1 MAAIEELIVAD
12 EKKEMIAMPRHS
24 FIQMTKLHNVMGRID
39 YITSTVKQENL
50 YAIYATQPL
59 RSFWKDLVKCNR
71 EEFTKSGTTGKCI
84 EARELIIALP
94 EGLYHYEHDYLIKH
108 FATDFKK
115 KYGVDCYA
123 ALHHNKRKTN
133 FHIHLIF
140 AERTKLEKLV
150 VKVASRNMF
159 YDESGK
165 HVRTKKE
172 ILDES
177 GDIRNGCKIIRKG
190 EVYEKKEFSVKDDRF
205 KQDSFLDEAKVFF
218 TSEINQLVLH
228 EEYRLKVFDKNSPY
242 LATKKIGK
250 NNPME
255 EQIKADNEVRR
266 EWNRTVDRAIV
277 SGVPEEDISRIKK
290 EKITE
295 NVRNSIDLYGDRPEL
310 LASIIKLAIAVLEF
324 LINRIMLAAV
334 GVAEK
339 MLDIVPA
346 EGRNI
351 EAKTYPTMSPLAE
364 KYLSLQNIYDELQKQ
379 NEAIFAQEHK
389 RRELEIEL
397 SECNGAFKA
406 RKRGGLQNQI
416 YELIK
421 QIDNMKRYLSSIVQR
436 HGYDNVRDFYSTYYA
451 AKGEYADYV
460 KDVEEWNVNHGKKNE
475 NIPTEENRTDRYQ
488 IGEERDKNRY
498 MDRNYVEKKR

>member
-1 MAAIEELIVAD
+1 MAAFEELNVAD
-12 EKKEMIAMPRHS
+12 KKKEMIAMPRHS

-59 RSFWKDLVKCNR
+59 RSFWKDLAKCNR
-71 EEFTKSGTTGKCI
+71 EEFAKSGTIGKYI

-140 AERTKLEKLV
+140 AERTKLEKPV

-159 YDESGK
+159 YDERGK

-172 ILDES
+172 ILDAS

-190 EVYEKKEFSVKDDRF
+190 EVYEKKEFSIKVDRF
-205 KQDSFLDEAKVFF
+205 KKDSFLDEAKVFF
-218 TSEINQLVLH
+218 TNEINQLVLH
-228 EEYRLKVFDKNSPY
+228 EEDKLKVFDKNSPY

-255 EQIKADNEVRR
+255 EQIKADNEVRQ

-277 SGVPEEDISRIKK
+277 SGVSEEDISRIKK
-290 EKITE
+290 NEITEKVRYSIDLSEDMSQVLNMALDQIDFQFRKIKEEELIIADAFRDSLEKTRREIVDRCLDPKDPEYITLLDELKRVFKKKNIEELTADEMKQMMGELDTLKKKAEKRNLADRMLAAKYSGDVKYMRTHKRIMGSPPPIADAITVHRILMSVKSKADDQIAHNENILDNEDYFIKSLQPIILRACMGE
-295 NVRNSIDLYGDRPEL
+295 NVRIDKPL
-310 LASIIKLAIAVLEF
+310 LMF
-324 LINRIMLAAV
+324 
-334 GVAEK
+334 
-339 MLDIVPA
+339 
-346 EGRNI
+346 
-351 EAKTYPTMSPLAE
+351 
-364 KYLSLQNIYDELQKQ
+364 
-379 NEAIFAQEHK
+379 
-389 RRELEIEL
+389 
-397 SECNGAFKA
+397 
-406 RKRGGLQNQI
+406 
-416 YELIK
+416 
-421 QIDNMKRYLSSIVQR
+421 IDNCLS
-436 HGYDNVRDFYSTYYA
+436 
-451 AKGEYADYV
+451 KEY
-460 KDVEEWNVNHGKKNE
+460 
-475 NIPTEENRTDRYQ
+475 IL
-488 IGEERDKNRY
+488 ERDW
-498 MDRNYVEKKR
+498 VS

>member
-1 MAAIEELIVAD
+1 MRINIASAVFKEVNAAVD
-12 EKKEMIAMPRHS
+12 ERKEIIAMPRHS

-50 YAIYATQPL
+50 YAVYATQPL
-59 RSFWKDLVKCNR
+59 RSFWKDLAKCNR
-71 EEFTKSGTTGKCI
+71 EEFAKSGITGKCI

-140 AERTKLEKLV
+140 AERTKLEKPV
-150 VKVASRNMF
+150 VKIASRNMF

-165 HVRTKKE
+165 HVRTKRD
-172 ILDES
+172 ILDAS

-218 TSEINQLVLH
+218 TNEINQLVLH
-228 EEYRLKVFDKNSPY
+228 EEDKLKVFDKNSPY

-255 EQIKADNEVRR
+255 EQIKADNEVRQ

-277 SGVPEEDISRIKK
+277 SSVSEEDILRIKK
-290 EKITE
+290 NEITEKIKD
-295 NVRNSIDLYGDRPEL
+295 SIDLYGDRPDL
-310 LASIIKLAIAVLEF
+310 LTSIIKLAIAVQEL

-334 GVAEK
+334 GAAEK
-339 MLDIVPA
+339 IVDTVAIDKWKPSDNVKLLKTKMPFLVAKFQQLTDID
-346 EGRNI
+346 I
-351 EAKTYPTMSPLAE
+351 
-364 KYLSLQNIYDELQKQ
+364 ELQKI
-379 NEAIFAQEHK
+379 NNTIFEYQQQ
-389 RRELEIEL
+389 RSNLEIEL
-397 SECNGAFKA
+397 LDCKGVLKSGKYAELKKRKDILDIKINNTKENISEILLKYGYENAKEFYTELFKA
-406 RKRGGLQNQI
+406 REEKIR
-416 YELIK
+416 YEEDYKDWLEQCI
-421 QIDNMKRYLSSIVQR
+421 NMQFDASNCNSI
-436 HGYDNVRDFYSTYYA
+436 F
-451 AKGEYADYV
+451 
-460 KDVEEWNVNHGKKNE
+460 NE
-475 NIPTEENRTDRYQ
+475 KEMRSNDITR
-488 IGEERDKNRY
+488 
-498 MDRNYVEKKR
+498 

>member
-1 MAAIEELIVAD
+1 MATFEKKNIAD
-12 EKKEMIAMPRHS
+12 EKKEMIEMPRHS

-39 YITSTVKQENL
+39 YITSIVKQENL

-59 RSFWKDLVKCNR
+59 RSFWKDLAKCNR
-71 EEFTKSGTTGKCI
+71 EEFAKSGTIGKCI

-115 KYGVDCYA
+115 KYGVDCFA

-140 AERTKLEKLV
+140 AERTKLEKPV

-159 YDESGK
+159 YDENGK

-177 GDIRNGCKIIRKG
+177 GNIRNGCKIIRKG

-205 KQDSFLDEAKVFF
+205 KRDSFLDEAKVFF
-218 TSEINQLVLH
+218 TNEINQLVLH
-228 EEYRLKVFDKNSPY
+228 EEDKLKVFDKNSPY

-255 EQIKADNEVRR
+255 EQIKADNEVRQ

-277 SGVPEEDISRIKK
+277 SGMSEEDISSIKK
-290 EKITE
+290 KEITE
-295 NVRNSIDLYGDRPEL
+295 KVRDSIDLYGDRPDI
-310 LASIIKLAIAVLEF
+310 LASIIKLAIAVLEL
-324 LINRIMLAAV
+324 LINRIMLATV

-339 MLDIVPA
+339 VLDVMPGAGTGEATKTKVQETAVAVPHP
-346 EGRNI
+346 E
-351 EAKTYPTMSPLAE
+351 MSPLAS
-364 KYLSLQNIYDELQKQ
+364 KYVQLKNVHKELQRQ
-379 NEAIFAQEHK
+379 NEAIFGLE
-389 RRELEIEL
+389 RNRSNLEIEL
-397 SECNGAFKA
+397 SDCNGVFKSG
-406 RKRGGLQNQI
+406 KRTELQ
-416 YELIK
+416 K
-421 QIDNMKRYLSSIVQR
+421 QIDELDCMINNMKRQLSSIVQEY
-436 HGYDNVRDFYSTYYA
+436 GYDNVREFYSDYYA
-451 AKGEYADYV
+451 SKGEYEKYNIRE
-460 KDVEEWNVNHGKKNE
+460 VEKWKKKNE
-475 NIPTEENRTDRYQ
+475 KSEDRSS
-488 IGEERDKNRY
+488 IDKKVYYNQSIRG
-498 MDRNYVEKKR
+498 KKR

>member
-1 MAAIEELIVAD
+1 MAAFEELNVAD
-12 EKKEMIAMPRHS
+12 KKKEMIAMPRHS

-59 RSFWKDLVKCNR
+59 RSFWKDLAKCNR
-71 EEFTKSGTTGKCI
+71 EEFSKSGTIGKYI

-140 AERTKLEKLV
+140 AERTKLEKPV

-159 YDESGK
+159 YDERGK

-172 ILDES
+172 ILDAS

-190 EVYEKKEFSVKDDRF
+190 EVYEKKEFSIKVDRF
-205 KQDSFLDEAKVFF
+205 KKDSFLDEAKVFF
-218 TSEINQLVLH
+218 TNEINQLVLH
-228 EEYRLKVFDKNSPY
+228 EEDKLKVFDKNSPY

-255 EQIKADNEVRR
+255 EQIKADNEVRQ

-277 SGVPEEDISRIKK
+277 SGVSEEDISRIKK
-290 EKITE
+290 NEITE
-295 NVRNSIDLYGDRPEL
+295 KVRYSIDLYGDRPDL
-310 LASIIKLAIAVLEF
+310 LASIIKLAIAVLEL

-339 MLDIVPA
+339 MLNIVP
-346 EGRNI
+346 EESRNI
-351 EAKTYPTMSPLAE
+351 EAKTYPTMPTMSPLAK

-389 RRELEIEL
+389 RSELEIEL

-416 YELIK
+416 YELNK

-436 HGYDNVRDFYSTYYA
+436 HGYDNVRDFYS
-451 AKGEYADYV
+451 K
-460 KDVEEWNVNHGKKNE
+460 
-475 NIPTEENRTDRYQ
+475 
-488 IGEERDKNRY
+488 IGRAH
-498 MDRNYVEKKR
+498 V

>member
-1 MAAIEELIVAD
+1 MAAFEELNVAD
-12 EKKEMIAMPRHS
+12 KKKEMIAMPRHS

-59 RSFWKDLVKCNR
+59 RSFWKDLAKCNR
-71 EEFTKSGTTGKCI
+71 EEFTKSGTIGKCI

-108 FATDFKK
+108 FAMDFKK
-115 KYGVDCYA
+115 KYCVDCYA

-140 AERTKLEKLV
+140 AERTKLEKPV
-150 VKVASRNMF
+150 VKVAARNMF
-159 YDESGK
+159 YDERGK
-165 HVRTKKE
+165 YVCTKKE

-177 GDIRNGCKIIRKG
+177 GNIRNGCKIIRKG
-190 EVYEKKEFSVKDDRF
+190 EVYEKKEFSIKVDRF
-205 KQDSFLDEAKVFF
+205 KKDSFLDEAKVFF
-218 TSEINQLVLH
+218 TNEINQLVLH
-228 EEYRLKVFDKNSPY
+228 EEDKLKVFDKNSPY

-255 EQIKADNEVRR
+255 EQIKADNEVRQ

-277 SGVPEEDISRIKK
+277 SGVSEEDISRIKK
-290 EKITE
+290 NEITE
-295 NVRNSIDLYGDRPEL
+295 KVRYSIDLYGDRPDL
-310 LASIIKLAIAVLEF
+310 LASIIKLAIAVLEL

-339 MLDIVPA
+339 MLDIVP
-346 EGRNI
+346 EESRNI
-351 EAKTYPTMSPLAE
+351 EAKTYPTMPTMSPLAK

-389 RRELEIEL
+389 RSEQEIEL

-416 YELIK
+416 YELNK
-421 QIDNMKRYLSSIVQR
+421 QIDNMKCDLSSIV
-436 HGYDNVRDFYSTYYA
+436 
-451 AKGEYADYV
+451 
-460 KDVEEWNVNHGKKNE
+460 
-475 NIPTEENRTDRYQ
+475 
-488 IGEERDKNRY
+488 
-498 MDRNYVEKKR
+498 

>member
-1 MAAIEELIVAD
+1 MAAFEELNVAD
-12 EKKEMIAMPRHS
+12 KKKEMIAMPRHS

-59 RSFWKDLVKCNR
+59 RSFWKDLAKCNR
-71 EEFTKSGTTGKCI
+71 EEFAKSGTIGKYI

-140 AERTKLEKLV
+140 AERTKLEKPV

-159 YDESGK
+159 YDERGK

-172 ILDES
+172 ILDAS

-190 EVYEKKEFSVKDDRF
+190 EVYEKKEFSIKVDRF
-205 KQDSFLDEAKVFF
+205 KKDSFLDEAKVFF
-218 TSEINQLVLH
+218 TNEINQLVLH
-228 EEYRLKVFDKNSPY
+228 EEDKLKVFDKNSPY

-255 EQIKADNEVRR
+255 EQIKADNEVRQ

-277 SGVPEEDISRIKK
+277 SGVSEEDISRIKK
-290 EKITE
+290 NEITE
-295 NVRNSIDLYGDRPEL
+295 KVRYSIDLYGDRPDL
-310 LASIIKLAIAVLEF
+310 LASII
-324 LINRIMLAAV
+324 
-334 GVAEK
+334 
-339 MLDIVPA
+339 
-346 EGRNI
+346 RNC
-351 EAKTYPTMSPLAE
+351 Y
-364 KYLSLQNIYDELQKQ
+364 QN
-379 NEAIFAQEHK
+379 
-389 RRELEIEL
+389 
-397 SECNGAFKA
+397 
-406 RKRGGLQNQI
+406 
-416 YELIK
+416 
-421 QIDNMKRYLSSIVQR
+421 
-436 HGYDNVRDFYSTYYA
+436 
-451 AKGEYADYV
+451 
-460 KDVEEWNVNHGKKNE
+460 
-475 NIPTEENRTDRYQ
+475 
-488 IGEERDKNRY
+488 
-498 MDRNYVEKKR
+498 

>member
-1 MAAIEELIVAD
+1 MLSINVKRYFYEILDNYQSKRCCKQGSREVPIQPSAFESEIHPPHKTSFCTPGDFAIASSLRINITMATFEELIVAD

-59 RSFWKDLVKCNR
+59 RSFWKDLAKCNR

-94 EGLYHYEHDYLIKH
+94 EALYHYEHDYLIKH

-190 EVYEKKEFSVKDDRF
+190 EVY
-205 KQDSFLDEAKVFF
+205 A
-218 TSEINQLVLH
+218 
-228 EEYRLKVFDKNSPY
+228 
-242 LATKKIGK
+242 
-250 NNPME
+250 
-255 EQIKADNEVRR
+255 
-266 EWNRTVDRAIV
+266 
-277 SGVPEEDISRIKK
+277 
-290 EKITE
+290 
-295 NVRNSIDLYGDRPEL
+295 
-310 LASIIKLAIAVLEF
+310 
-324 LINRIMLAAV
+324 
-334 GVAEK
+334 
-339 MLDIVPA
+339 
-346 EGRNI
+346 
-351 EAKTYPTMSPLAE
+351 
-364 KYLSLQNIYDELQKQ
+364 
-379 NEAIFAQEHK
+379 HK
-389 RRELEIEL
+389 
-397 SECNGAFKA
+397 G
-406 RKRGGLQNQI
+406 
-416 YELIK
+416 
-421 QIDNMKRYLSSIVQR
+421 
-436 HGYDNVRDFYSTYYA
+436 
-451 AKGEYADYV
+451 
-460 KDVEEWNVNHGKKNE
+460 
-475 NIPTEENRTDRYQ
+475 
-488 IGEERDKNRY
+488 
-498 MDRNYVEKKR
+498 

>member
-140 AERTKLEKLV
+140 AERTKLEKPV

-351 EAKTYPTMSPLAE
+351 EAKTYQTMSPLAE